1 MTKEVGLLEELSKSI
16 RFLWRHRKGNEV
28 VGAILD
34 TFDNLG
40 FVTKDNRRPL
50 LIHKRKTLH
59 GWHLTFSLPPGI
71 SFASVKAK
79 REYFQDASHSWITF
93 SWNGVLQMDVQ
104 CGLLPTSVPF
114 EWNPNSNPE
123 MALPVPIGTSQRG
136 TEVFDLAESP
146 HLLIAGVPG
155 FGKSNFLHVL
165 IHALLPKA
173 FICVIDLKRLEFA
186 YLRKYAAIARNEGDA
201 LEMMQAL
208 NEEMERRIDIL
219 EKADVVKIQ
228 QYQGEMPYIV
238 LVIDELAEIKDENLL
253 GLIDRIVRLARAVGI
268 SVVASTQRPST
279 KVVSGD
285 TRAMFAARLCF
296 QVADELNSRMIL
308 GETCPLAAY
317 LPGVKGRAI
326 WKFGLIEREVQAMY
340 LPIDEAKKR
349 LKKAKGV
356 RYELP
361 KRATKR
367 LPPR

>member
-1 MTKEVGLLEELSKSI
+1 MAKEVGLLEDLVQSV

-40 FVTKDNRRPL
+40 FVTKDDRRPL
-50 LIHKRKTLH
+50 LINKRKTSY

-79 REYFQDASHSWITF
+79 REYFQDATHSWITF
-93 SWNGVLQMDVQ
+93 SWNGALQMDIQ
-104 CGLLPTSVPF
+104 CGSLPTSVPF
-114 EWNPNSNPE
+114 EWNPDSHPE
-123 MALPVPIGTSQRG
+123 MALPVPIGISQRG

-146 HLLIAGVPG
+146 HMLIAGVPG

-165 IHALLPKA
+165 IHSLLSKA
-173 FICVIDLKRLEFA
+173 FICIIDLKRLEFA
-186 YLRKYAAIARNEGDA
+186 YLRKYAAVARDESDA
-201 LEMMQAL
+201 LIMMKVL

-228 QYQGEMPYIV
+228 QFDGDMPYIV
-238 LVIDELAEIKDENLL
+238 LVIDELAEIKDDDLL
-253 GLIDRIVRLARAVGI
+253 NLIDRIVRLARAVGI

-279 KVVSGD
+279 KVISGD

-326 WKFGLIEREVQAMY
+326 WKFGIIEREVQAMY

-356 RYELP
+356 QYELP
-361 KRATKR
+361 KPKAKR